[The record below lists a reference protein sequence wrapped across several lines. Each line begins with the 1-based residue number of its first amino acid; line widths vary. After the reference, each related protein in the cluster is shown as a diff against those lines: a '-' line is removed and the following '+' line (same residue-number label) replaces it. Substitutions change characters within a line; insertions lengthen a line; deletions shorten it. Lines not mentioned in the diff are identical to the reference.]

1 MMLKALDDKIMI
13 AKQILLLSLDM
24 INNGIVAL
32 LCHVLET
39 GTVNDLTIKSIKKL
53 NKERIFY
60 RRVGDFMLLAES
72 KTSQFISPLVAS

>member
-1 MMLKALDDKIMI
+1 
-13 AKQILLLSLDM
+13 M
-24 INNGIVAL
+24 INNGTVAL

-39 GTVNDLTIKSIKKL
+39 GTVNDLTIRSIKKL

-60 RRVGDFMLLAES
+60 KRVGDFMLLAES

>member
-39 GTVNDLTIKSIKKL
+39 GTVNDLTIKFIKKNSTKKGSFIEGWVIL
-53 NKERIFY
+53 CYLR
-60 RRVGDFMLLAES
+60 
-72 KTSQFISPLVAS
+72 SQKHPNL

>member
-39 GTVNDLTIKSIKKL
+39 GTVNDLTIKSIKKTQQR
-53 NKERIFY
+53 K
-60 RRVGDFMLLAES
+60 DLL
-72 KTSQFISPLVAS
+72 